1 MLDIHTIINGYL
13 TTIFVFMGVFLN
25 IISIILLRKNFKN
38 NSTVKKRINVPDDN
52 NEILTNIIK
61 KSSSENG
68 LNNMNSKVV
77 RKFNKTSSA
86 FINLSKPSVTI
97 CPVVITCVTRPK
109 IYIYFTWITLCDTAL
124 LIFAF
129 LMYGAP
135 TIGGQSYEY
144 LNAPFTPLIYLF
156 CNTTM
161 VASVWLMCALMYD
174 RYRALTSK
182 LNVALSIKS
191 VKEKDIHKMLAL
203 VFISSLIYTLPRF
216 FELKIT
222 YKEIEVYNGF
232 SDYILNEDNIQII
245 PIPIQTDLVRNN
257 FYMIGYRV
265 IGGFLFYSLIPY
277 ILLFGASTK
286 ISIELHKTT
295 KRRQKMLST
304 SISNNKISNGTSES
318 NKILFAVMA
327 KFLIS
332 RLMPTILDVV
342 ECLVGADSFNN
353 DYYYV
358 SLIIDISN
366 FIIVVASGTNFFI
379 FNCYKK
385 LYKKIK
391 YKKKNEKSFNFKL
404 SNQRK

>member
-1 MLDIHTIINGYL
+1 
-13 TTIFVFMGVFLN
+13 MGVTLN
-25 IISIILLRKNFKN
+25 IISIIILRGSFKN
-38 NSTVKKRINVPDDN
+38 NETTKKRINVPVKD
-52 NEILTNIIK
+52 NEILLNLIK
-61 KSSSENG
+61 KSSSENR
-68 LNNMNSKVV
+68 LYDIHSKPIP
-77 RKFNKTSSA
+77 KFNKTASA
-86 FINLSKPSVTI
+86 YINITKSSVTNS
-97 CPVVITCVTRPK
+97 PVIITCVTRPK

-135 TIGGQSYEY
+135 TIGSEKYEY
-144 LNAPFTPLIYLF
+144 FNAPFTPIIYTF

-191 VKEKDIHKMLAL
+191 VKEKEIHKMLAL
-203 VFISSLIYTLPRF
+203 VFLSSLIYTLPRF
-216 FELKIT
+216 FELKVI
-222 YKEIEVYNGF
+222 YKEIEPNVSSSEF
-232 SDYILNEDNIQII
+232 YINENDNIQII
-245 PIPIQTDLVRNN
+245 PIPVQTDLVRNN

-277 ILLFGASTK
+277 IILFGTSTK
-286 ISIELHKTT
+286 ISIELHKTA

-304 SISNNKISNGTSES
+304 SLSNKNISNVTSES
-318 NKILFAVMA
+318 NRILFAVMA

-332 RLMPTILDVV
+332 RLMPTILDVI

-353 DYYYV
+353 DHYYV
-358 SLIIDISN
+358 SLFIDISN

-385 LYKKIK
+385 IYAKINH
-391 YKKKNEKSFNFKL
+391 KKKTNKNFNLKT
-404 SNQRK
+404 NN